1 MAYTYTLVSS
11 AGQAADIAANFAVGD
26 VMQYA
31 GEDFIWTAPY
41 LWGKGV
47 YDTSSINYFLANG
60 HITHMDGSNTP
71 VSYPNSDIFKRS
83 GTANTPS
90 LTEKTKAFAVGV
102 MSTINSIITKINSLT
117 GRVTAVETLAASKA
131 AIDDTAMS
139 STTTTLSAS
148 KIAALNAGVL
158 SDANAFASNAATV
171 AKNEAIAQLSGV
183 DGTQLEA
190 LNALQAAFAANEKA
204 DGALGAQLLNKV
216 DFSVVQNLTAAQA
229 AQARSNIKFDVA
241 VASAIN
247 TAMND
252 IVGDVSAF
260 NPTTIL
266 ANATALI

>member
-183 DGTQLEA
+183 DSTQLAA
-190 LNALQAAFAANEKA
+190 LNALSAALAANDAA
-204 DGALGAQLLNKV
+204 DGVITNTLLGKV
-216 DFSVVQNLTAAQA
+216 GFTEAQNLTDEQA
-229 AQARSNIKFDVA
+229 AQARSNIKFDTA
-241 VASAIN
+241 VNAALLA
-247 TAMND
+247 T
-252 IVGDVSAF
+252 VGDI
-260 NPTTIL
+260 TTFDPDAIL
-266 ANATALI
+266 ATALTLN

>member
-41 LWGKGV
+41 LWGTGV

-71 VSYPNSDIFKRS
+71 VSHPNSDIFKRS
-83 GTANTPS
+83 TVADNTLTA
-90 LTEKTKAFAVGV
+90 KTKAFAVGV

-131 AIDDTAMS
+131 AIDDTNLTA
-139 STTTTLSAS
+139 TATTLSAS

-158 SDANAFASNAATV
+158 SDANAFASNAATT

-183 DGTQLEA
+183 DSTQLA
-190 LNALQAAFAANEKA
+190 TLNALSAALAENEAA
-204 DGALGAQLLNKV
+204 DGVITNTLLGKV
-216 DFSVVQNLTAAQA
+216 GFTEVQNLTDEQA
-229 AQARSNIKFDVA
+229 AQARSNIKFDTA
-241 VASAIN
+241 VNAALLA
-247 TAMND
+247 T
-252 IVGDVSAF
+252 VGDI
-260 NPTTIL
+260 TTFDPQAIL
-266 ANATALI
+266 ATALTLN